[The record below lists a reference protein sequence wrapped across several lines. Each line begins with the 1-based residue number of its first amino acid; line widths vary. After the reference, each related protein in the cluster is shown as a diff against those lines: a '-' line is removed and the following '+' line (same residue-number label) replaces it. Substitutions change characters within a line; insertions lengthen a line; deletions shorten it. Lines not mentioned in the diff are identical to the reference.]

1 MGHTMPYYKFHDG
14 TFSMLW
20 FVCVCVCVILCR
32 VVVRAKGRYEWAG
45 EQDAKNKES
54 ITSFKKNRAISNG

>member
-1 MGHTMPYYKFHDG
+1 
-14 TFSMLW
+14 
-20 FVCVCVCVILCR
+20 